1 MEKISREA
9 REINYANFARELD
22 TLLASSTDQVLS
34 VCEVL
39 FCVKFQQL
47 VENEKSY
54 SDGEIRN
61 AATQRAQSSLSS
73 ESSTST
79 NLSRLITA

>member
-39 FCVKFQQL
+39 FCVKFQKL

-61 AATQRAQSSLSS
+61 AATQRAKSSLSS
-73 ESSTST
+73 EPSTST

>member
-34 VCEVL
+34 VCEV
-39 FCVKFQQL
+39 FYCVWQKC
-47 VENEKSY
+47 
-54 SDGEIRN
+54 
-61 AATQRAQSSLSS
+61 TQ
-73 ESSTST
+73 
-79 NLSRLITA
+79 IFPVTAKNWECLRIFMYFICTANF